1 MNKVYIGPAGW
12 NYKDWEGIVYPSKA
26 EKNFDQ
32 LAYLA
37 RFFNVIEINSSFY
50 RPPAVKST
58 LKWVDRVK
66 YNPQFTFTYKLWQAI
81 HMSVNIF
88 QVIMKKKW

>member
-1 MNKVYIGPAGW
+1 MNEVYIGPAGW

-26 EKNFDQ
+26 ERNFDQ

-50 RPPAVKST
+50 R
-58 LKWVDRVK
+58 D
-66 YNPQFTFTYKLWQAI
+66 YC
-81 HMSVNIF
+81 NI
-88 QVIMKKKW
+88 